1 MALDKKKASLLT
13 RIGIGIIA
21 GMLVLAFVPWD
32 SIGLSGS
39 SGNGSSDTGGGQ
51 LEAIAAQYAATIG
64 GNDQLLASDPTS
76 YTVLVTQGNTYFD
89 WAIAVQQSDAQNL
102 EDRPMWTSAT
112 VFYGRALEVQP
123 GDPNVSTDLAI
134 SKYYSGDIEG
144 AIVVVEEVMESGPD
158 FAPAFFNAGIF
169 YNSASMTQ
177 EAVAAMTRYLE
188 LDPQGQFGDPDLAR
202 ETIAGTG
209 G

>member
-1 MALDKKKASLLT
+1 MALDKKKSSLLT

-39 SGNGSSDTGGGQ
+39 SNSDGSVDTGGQ
-51 LEAIAAQYAATIG
+51 LEAIAAQYAATIS
-64 GNDQLLASDPTS
+64 GNDQMLASDPTS

-102 EDRPMWTSAT
+102 EDRPMWTSAV
-112 VFYGRALEVQP
+112 VFYDRALEVRP
-123 GDPNVSTDLAI
+123 GDPSVATDLAI
-134 SKYYSGDIEG
+134 SKYYSGDTAG
-144 AIVVVEEVMESGPD
+144 AIVVVEEVMVSGPD
-158 FAPAFFNAGIF
+158 FAPGFFNAGVF
-169 YNSASMTQ
+169 YNSAGMTQ
-177 EAVAAMTRYLE
+177 EAAAAMTRYLE
-188 LDPQGQFGDPDLAR
+188 LDPQGQYGDPALAG
-202 ETIAGTG
+202 EIIAGTG